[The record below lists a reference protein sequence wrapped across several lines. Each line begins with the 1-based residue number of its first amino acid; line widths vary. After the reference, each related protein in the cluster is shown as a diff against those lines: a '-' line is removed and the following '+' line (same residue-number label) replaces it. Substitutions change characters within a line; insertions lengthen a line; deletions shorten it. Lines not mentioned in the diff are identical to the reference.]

1 MPIWMIFQNSVTHVN
16 FEEFKWKHKKSAES
30 AMSGPFGL
38 LSEVPAETIIE
49 ANNEKLKAITNQSA
63 PKNKGPYIKTQ
74 CKAKIAKYALE
85 HVW

>member
-1 MPIWMIFQNSVTHVN
+1 MIFQNSVTHVN
-16 FEEFKWKHKKSAES
+16 FEEFKWKHKRSAES

-38 LSEVPAETIIE
+38 LSVEVPAGTIIE

-63 PKNKGPYIKTQ
+63 PKNKGPYIKVAPQ